1 MSEHIALPITI
12 PPRTLGAGSRL
23 RQRRQELGLSIR
35 DVHLASLK
43 IASDLRNR
51 HFVISIS
58 RLSEIETKGA
68 VPGIH
73 RLHSLRQIY
82 QVDLQELLAWYGL
95 P

>member
-1 MSEHIALPITI
+1 MSEHVALPMTI
-12 PPRTLGAGSRL
+12 PPPIPTAGSKL
-23 RQRRQELGLSIR
+23 RQRRQQLGLSIR

-82 QVDLQELLAWYGL
+82 RIEIEELLAWYGL